1 MNDEI
6 SASSAMG
13 SPESSA
19 EFVDRLCDEF
29 EREWKA
35 GGRPLLEGY
44 IERVPEVCRQELL
57 AELLRVEYYWRCQR
71 GEDPRPGDYTGRVE
85 DLTLLVEVFDSHH
98 AEFAGNWRQWGR
110 IEGRY
115 ELRRELG
122 RGRFGV
128 VFLALEL
135 PLDRLVAIKFQFP
148 GGDAGTDEP
157 CQRVLREAQTAGQ
170 FSHPH
175 VVQVYYSGRARLTED
190 LKSIPFVVFQ
200 YVDGLSLDEVLRQ
213 QAPDV
218 RTSVSITAALAEALQ
233 ACHDRGYVHRD
244 VKPAN
249 VLIERESGR
258 PYLTDFGLSVR
269 SESPSQVGVIAGSPC
284 YMSPEQAAG
293 EGHRVNGSS
302 DQFSLGAMFYELLT
316 GARPFQRIS
325 DVLKAAPGA
334 LKERASELPD
344 LLERICLKMLARERS
359 QRFGSCGAVAVA
371 LRDWLRS
378 GSSESAVPSTVW
390 DADQQ
395 SAERPIRSCGL
406 GAFSDADADVYPELL
421 PGPVGLSG
429 LPVCLE
435 FWKQFLESPSNDE
448 AGVGLMYGPSGCGKS
463 SFLQAGLIPRLST
476 DVRVL
481 LVQCTASGTE
491 RSVVRQLEGRGPA
504 RSESTGDLVA
514 CLSEYAGS
522 TAPKLVL
529 ILDQFE
535 QWLHGNRL
543 DSRSALIRGLRHCD
557 GVRIQALVVVRE
569 EFWVAA
575 GRFGAAL
582 DVQFHEGRNALMLDL
597 LPLEHARR
605 VLARFGR
612 GLGRIAVPPT
622 DEQQEFL
629 REAVDSLQHGGLVS
643 PIQMSLLSEALLQR
657 PWTVESLREIGG
669 ASGAGLL
676 LLRENLSPQSRRPEQ
691 RYFSRPAQ
699 LLLASLMPAPGMQ
712 IRGGRKSQRELQAVV
727 GTMNHAGDFQRLLE
741 LLVTQLRLVTLCAP
755 EDGSGGPR
763 ESGEADQHYE
773 LTHDYLVPILRE
785 WLRENLQGT
794 REGRARLLLE
804 ERTLQWQSAGQP
816 GRLLPS
822 LSEWWQIGRW
832 VPERV
837 QTDLNKLMLQQ
848 VARRWRQRLVMGLCL
863 SLSCVLATLLLLQL
877 IASRLREREMAG
889 LVNAVASARIEDL
902 GQWVHQ
908 LQVLDGDRLP
918 PLIQALQNSA
928 DQSEQ
933 QINLLLTVHA
943 LGHADTN
950 VREKLREH
958 LPDVSLDRL
967 AALDQSLMG
976 WDSQLTD
983 MWMSMVKD
991 RAMQPRRRL
1000 CALCLLIPGMVDPCV
1015 EEDGWL
1021 TGELSDTLIGE
1032 LSVLPPGELVA
1043 ARKLLT
1049 GIGSQLA
1056 PALLKAFES
1065 ASRDS
1070 LQSANLAELLA
1081 AFAREDPAVLGEAVL
1096 FANTSADAVLF
1107 PIFSGFGDQA
1117 VRKMQDVLLEPWSG
1131 GGVSQTEPADLPQSL
1146 RDRFAGSG
1154 GLAKTE
1160 FLFWP
1165 SLPLAELE
1173 DLCEELRVYN
1183 FRPQRIRSAAGSSVV
1198 GESLDQFL
1206 DVVWI
1211 RDRGRWLLDMS
1222 CTADVLTTAD
1232 GNAMRDGLPLSE
1244 LVLLGGDVTADG
1256 SEDGIGRFL
1265 AVWSESGV
1273 GSGRCR
1279 CIAGVT
1285 AEEMS
1290 AKLETLEEDEEF
1302 RTVTSLSVGLDDQG
1316 VARYSAILR
1325 QHGPKSAWTLSW
1337 DGVERFD
1344 WPQGDVSAVADS
1356 EGKLQRT
1363 ALWVQE
1369 PLQESLLVPAVSRT
1383 NIAEQIA
1390 QYVEN
1395 GWRIVSSAAAPA
1407 AVGGE
1412 PRVTLLLLR
1421 SAIVESQR
1429 QWKGSRRAAAATA
1442 LLRLNKAQDVLSLVS
1457 KGTEP
1462 ETEASLLHRLASC
1475 GVSSQTMERLLDRVI
1490 SPDHGSLT
1498 VNQCRFLILAAGEYG
1513 EAGKANSLTAECVN
1527 KLMDV
1532 YAEDP
1537 DPGLHGAAEW
1547 SLRQLG
1553 KGDNLRAIQS
1563 DSATGK
1569 PDAGRRWYL
1578 QAAADR
1584 SMSPITMAV
1593 LKGPH
1598 DFLMGSPLREWERN
1612 GGLDGTHERR
1622 HRRRIPRTF
1631 AIGMHEITVE
1641 QFRRFRSTYRKDL
1654 PAADTSHLPATQ
1666 VTWYDATAFCNWL
1679 SEQAGIPRDQWCYD
1693 PDATFG
1699 DGMRLVPDAVRR
1711 TGYRLPTEAEWEYAC
1726 RAGTDTV
1733 RYFGEGDGHLS
1744 RYCRYAE
1751 EISGVELLPVA
1762 SLRPNPFGLFD
1773 TLGNAAEWCQE
1784 SSYSVE
1790 EFSGVITEPPQAEF
1804 VSNEEPWGRLIRG
1817 GSIYSTPPLMR
1828 AAERM
1833 AVRADTVMIS
1843 IGFRVARTL
1852 VNVE

>member
-13 SPESSA
+13 SSQSST
-19 EFVDRLCDEF
+19 EFMDRICDEF

-44 IERVPEVCRQELL
+44 LERVPEVCRNELL
-57 AELLRVEYYWRCQR
+57 AELLRVEYHWRCQR
-71 GEDPRPGDYTGRVE
+71 GEDPQPGDYTGRVE
-85 DLTLLVEVFDSHH
+85 DLTLLVDVFESHR

-148 GGDAGTDEP
+148 GGDVVTDEP
-157 CQRVLREAQTAGQ
+157 SQMVLREAQTAGQ

-175 VVQVYYSGRARLTED
+175 VVQVYYSGRAELADE
-190 LKSIPFVVFQ
+190 LKSVPFVVFQ
-200 YVDGLSLDEVLRQ
+200 YVDGVSLDEELRQ
-213 QAPDV
+213 RAPDV

-233 ACHDRGYVHRD
+233 ACHDRGFVHRD

-302 DQFSLGAMFYELLT
+302 DQFSLGAIFYELLT
-316 GARPFQRIS
+316 GTRPFQRIT
-325 DVLKAAPGA
+325 DVLKAAPVA
-334 LKERASELPD
+334 FRERSLEVPGD
-344 LLERICLKMLARERS
+344 LERICLKMLARERS
-359 QRFGSCGAVAVA
+359 QRFGSCGAIALA
-371 LRDWLRS
+371 LRDWLRN
-378 GSSESAVPSTVW
+378 GSTESTVKSIAC
-390 DADQQ
+390 DSDQR
-395 SAERPIRSCGL
+395 SAERPVRPRGL
-406 GAFSDADADVYPELL
+406 GAFSDADADVYPDLL

-429 LPVCLE
+429 LPVSLE
-435 FWKQFLESPSNDE
+435 FWKQFLESPSNDDS
-448 AGVGLMYGPSGCGKS
+448 GVGLLYGPSGCGKS
-463 SFLQAGLIPRLST
+463 SFLQAGLIPRLSA
-476 DVRVL
+476 DVRIV

-491 RSVVRQLEGRGPA
+491 RSIVRQLEGRGPGLA
-504 RSESTGDLVA
+504 KTSMDLLA
-514 CLSEYAGS
+514 WLSGYAAS
-522 TAPKLVL
+522 AAPKLVL

-535 QWLHGNRL
+535 QWLHANPL
-543 DSRSALIRGLRHCD
+543 ESRSDLIRGLRHCD
-557 GVRIQALVVVRE
+557 GARVQALVVVRE

-575 GRFGAAL
+575 SRFGAAL
-582 DVQFHEGRNALMLDL
+582 DVHFHEGRNALMLDL
-597 LPLEHARR
+597 LPLDHARH

-612 GLGRIAVPPT
+612 GLGRIAAPPT
-622 DEQQEFL
+622 NEQQEFL
-629 REAVDSLQHGGLVS
+629 REAVESLQQDGLTS
-643 PIQMSLLSEALLQR
+643 PIQLSLLSEALLER
-657 PWTVESLREIGG
+657 PWTVGSLREIGG

-699 LLLASLMPAPGMQ
+699 LLLAALMPAPGMQ
-712 IRGGRKSQRELQAVV
+712 IRGGRKSRRELQVVV
-727 GTMNHAGDFQRLLE
+727 GTLSHPADFQRLLE
-741 LLVTQLRLVTLCAP
+741 LLVSQLRLVTLCAP
-755 EDGSGGPR
+755 DDSA
-763 ESGEADQHYE
+763 EAAWELRQSDQYYE

-785 WLRENLQGT
+785 WLRENLQET
-794 REGRARLLLE
+794 REGRARLMLE

-822 LSEWWQIGRW
+822 LSEWWQIRRW

-837 QTDLNKLMLQQ
+837 QTDLNQLMLQQ
-848 VARRWRQRLVMGLCL
+848 VARRWRQRLVMGLCV
-863 SLSCVLATLLLLQL
+863 SLACVVATLLLVQL
-877 IASRLREREMAG
+877 ISSGLRERETAG

-902 GQWVHQ
+902 GQLVHQ
-908 LQVLDGDRLP
+908 LRGLDDDRLP
-918 PLIQALQNSA
+918 PLVKALRNSA

-933 QINLLLTVHA
+933 QLNLLLTVNA
-943 LGHADTN
+943 LGHADAH

-958 LPDVSLDRL
+958 LPKVSLDRL
-967 AALDQSLMG
+967 AALDQSLLG
-976 WDSQLTD
+976 WDRQLTD
-983 MWMSMVKD
+983 MWMSVVKD
-991 RAMQPRRRL
+991 RAMKPRRRL
-1000 CALCLLIPGMVDPCV
+1000 CALCLLIPGMVDPCL

-1021 TGELSDTLIGE
+1021 TAELSDALIGE

-1081 AFAREDPAVLGEAVL
+1081 AFAREDAAVLGEAVL

-1117 VRKMQDVLLEPWSG
+1117 VRHMQDVLHEPWSG
-1131 GGVSQTEPADLPQSL
+1131 GGVDQAEPADLPESL
-1146 RDRFAGSG
+1146 RDRFAGCG
-1154 GLAKTE
+1154 GVARTE

-1165 SLPLAELE
+1165 SLPMAELQ
-1173 DLCEELRVYN
+1173 DLCEELRSYN
-1183 FRPQRIRSAAGSSVV
+1183 FRPQRIRPAARSSMV
-1198 GESLDQFL
+1198 GESLDQHF

-1211 RDRGRWLLDMS
+1211 RDHGRWLLDMS
-1222 CTADVLTTAD
+1222 CTAAVLTTAGD
-1232 GNAMRDGLPLSE
+1232 YAMRDGLPLVE
-1244 LVLLGGDVTADG
+1244 LVLLDRFVTAAGGKEG
-1256 SEDGIGRFL
+1256 SGRFL
-1265 AVWSESGV
+1265 AIYGESGL
-1273 GSGRCR
+1273 GSGGCR
-1279 CIAGVT
+1279 CIAGIT

-1290 AKLETLEEDEEF
+1290 ARLEALDEGEEF
-1302 RTVTSLSVGLDDQG
+1302 RTVTSLSVGMDDQG

-1325 QHGPKSAWTLSW
+1325 QHGPKSECSLSW

-1344 WPQGDVSAVADS
+1344 WPQSDLSAVPDS
-1356 EGKLQRT
+1356 EGKLQR
-1363 ALWVQE
+1363 AAVWIQE
-1369 PLQESLLVPAVSRT
+1369 PLQESLLVQAVPRT
-1383 NIAEQIA
+1383 DIAEQVA
-1390 QYVEN
+1390 QYLEQ
-1395 GWRIVSSAAAPA
+1395 GWRIASSAAAPA
-1407 AVGGE
+1407 ADGDE
-1412 PRVTLLLLR
+1412 PRVTLLLQR
-1421 SAIVESQR
+1421 PAIVESQR
-1429 QWKGSRRAAAATA
+1429 QWEGSRRAAAATA
-1442 LLRLNKAQDVLSLVS
+1442 LLRLNAASEVLPLIST
-1457 KGTEP
+1457 GTDP
-1462 ETEASLLHRLASC
+1462 ETEASLLQRLASC
-1475 GVSSQTMERLLDRVI
+1475 GVPSRTMETLLDFAI
-1490 SPDHGSLT
+1490 SPGNEILA
-1498 VNQCRFLILAAGEYG
+1498 VNQRRFLILATGEYG
-1513 EAGKANSLTAECVN
+1513 EAGKTNSPTVECVK
-1527 KLMDV
+1527 KLLKV

-1537 DPGLHGAAEW
+1537 DPGIHGAAEW

-1553 KGDNLRAIQS
+1553 QSADLHAIRS
-1563 DSATGK
+1563 ELAAGK
-1569 PDAGRRWYL
+1569 PEAGRRWYL
-1578 QAAADR
+1578 QSTADR

-1593 LKGPH
+1593 LQGPH
-1598 DFLMGSPLREWERN
+1598 EFLMGSPLREWERN
-1612 GGLDGTHERR
+1612 GGLDGSHERR

-1641 QFRRFRSTYRKDL
+1641 QFRKFRSTYRKDL
-1654 PAADTSHLPATQ
+1654 AAADISQLPATQ
-1666 VTWYDATAFCNWL
+1666 LTWYDATAFCNWL
-1679 SEQAGIPRDQWCYD
+1679 SEQAGIPREQWCYD
-1693 PDATFG
+1693 PDVPFG
-1699 DGMRLVPDAVRR
+1699 DGMRLVPDALRR

-1726 RAGTDTV
+1726 RAGTATV

-1744 RYCRYAE
+1744 RYCHYAE
-1751 EISGVELLPVA
+1751 GISGVDLLPVG

-1790 EFSGVITEPPQAEF
+1790 AFSGVITEPPQADF

-1833 AVRADTVMIS
+1833 AVRADTVLIS

-1852 VNVE
+1852 VNAE

>member
-6 SASSAMG
+6 SASSATG
-13 SPESSA
+13 SSESSA
-19 EFVDRLCDEF
+19 EFVDRICDEF

-35 GGRPLLEGY
+35 GGRPLLERY
-44 IERVPEVCRQELL
+44 VERVPEVCRQELL
-57 AELLRVEYYWRCQR
+57 AELLRVEYHWRCQR
-71 GEDPRPGDYTGRVE
+71 GEDPRPGDYAGRVE
-85 DLTLLVEVFDSHH
+85 DMTLLVEVFDSHH

-135 PLDRLVAIKFQFP
+135 PLDRLVAIKFQLP

-157 CQRVLREAQTAGQ
+157 SQRLLREAQTAGQ

-175 VVQVYYSGRARLTED
+175 VVQVYYSGRARLTEE

-200 YVDGLSLDEVLRQ
+200 YVDGVSLDEVLRQ

-218 RTSVSITAALAEALQ
+218 RTSVSITAVLAEALQ
-233 ACHDRGYVHRD
+233 ACHDRGFVHRD

-316 GARPFQRIS
+316 GTRPFQRLS
-325 DVLKAAPGA
+325 DVLKAAPVA
-334 LKERASELPD
+334 LKEKAFELPD
-344 LLERICLKMLARERS
+344 VLERICLKMLARERS
-359 QRFGSCGAVAVA
+359 QRFDSCGAVSLA

-378 GSSESAVPSTVW
+378 GSSGSAVTSTAG
-390 DADQQ
+390 DSEQP
-395 SAERPIRSCGL
+395 SAERPIRPRGL

-421 PGPVGLSG
+421 SGPVGLSG

-435 FWKQFLESPSNDE
+435 FWKQFFESPSNDE
-448 AGVGLMYGPSGCGKS
+448 AGVGLLYGPSGCGKS
-463 SFLQAGLIPRLST
+463 SFLQAGLIPRLSA

-491 RSVVRQLEGRGPA
+491 RSIVRQLEGRGPA
-504 RSESTGDLVA
+504 RSESTVDLVA
-514 CLSEYAGS
+514 CLSGYAGS

-535 QWLHGNRL
+535 QWLHANPL

-612 GLGRIAVPPT
+612 GLGRIAAPPT
-622 DEQQEFL
+622 DEQEEFL
-629 REAVDSLQHGGLVS
+629 REAVDSLQQGGLAS
-643 PIQMSLLSEALLQR
+643 PIQLSLLSEALLER

-712 IRGGRKSQRELQAVV
+712 IRGGRKSQRELQVVV
-727 GTMNHAGDFQRLLE
+727 GTLNHAADFQRLLE

-755 EDGSGGPR
+755 EDGSDGPR

-822 LSEWWQIGRW
+822 LSEWWQIRLH
-832 VPERV
+832 VPTRL
-837 QTDLNKLMLQQ
+837 QTELQQ
-848 VARRWRQRLVMGLCL
+848 RMLRQIAERWRQRLIMGFCL
-863 SLSCVLATLLLLQL
+863 TCMCALAAVQVERW
-877 IASRLREREMAG
+877 ISNGIRERETAG
-889 LVNAVASARIEDL
+889 LVSGVASARMEEL
-902 GQWVHQ
+902 GEWVHQ
-908 LQVLDGDRLP
+908 LRVLEGAPLP
-918 PLIQALQNSA
+918 LLSQALRDST
-928 DQSEQ
+928 DYSEQ
-933 QINLLLTVHA
+933 QLNLLLTVHA
-943 LGHADTN
+943 LGYADAD
-950 VREKLREH
+950 VRDVLQER
-958 LPDVSLDRL
+958 LPGISLDRI
-967 AALDQSLMG
+967 AALDESMMA
-976 WDSQLTD
+976 WDHQLTAT
-983 MWMSMVKD
+983 WTSLIKNT
-991 RAMQPRRRL
+991 AAPPRRRL
-1000 CALCLLIPGMVDPCV
+1000 CAICLLIPGMVDHGIG
-1015 EEDGWL
+1015 EDGL
-1021 TGELSDTLIGE
+1021 VTPELSATLINE
-1032 LSVLPPGELVA
+1032 LCVLPPGELVA
-1043 ARKLLT
+1043 ARKLLA
-1049 GIGSQLA
+1049 GFGSQLV
-1056 PALLKAFES
+1056 PELLKAFES
-1065 ASRDS
+1065 AAANSRE
-1070 LQSANLAELLA
+1070 SANLGELLM
-1081 AFAREDPAVLGEAVL
+1081 AFASDDPEALGAAVLIAD
-1096 FANTSADAVLF
+1096 ASADAVLF
-1107 PIFSGFGDQA
+1107 PVFAGFGDKA
-1117 VRKMQDVLLEPWSG
+1117 VRRMRDVLREPWSEDG
-1131 GGVSQTEPADLPQSL
+1131 LAGSGPADLPSSL
-1146 RDRFAGSG
+1146 QDRFANAG
-1154 GLAKTE
+1154 GVAKAE
-1160 FLFWP
+1160 FLFLP
-1165 SLPLAELE
+1165 SIPWGELE
-1173 DLCEELRVYN
+1173 DLCEELRPYH
-1183 FRPQRIRSAAGSSVV
+1183 FRPRRIRSAAGVSATGSSPQR
-1198 GESLDQFL
+1198 LL
-1206 DVVWI
+1206 DVVWV
-1211 RDRGRWLLDMS
+1211 RDNCKWLLDTS
-1222 CTADVLTTAD
+1222 CNVSSLTEPD
-1232 GNAMRDGLPLSE
+1232 GGAMRDGLPLSE
-1244 LVLLGGDVTADG
+1244 LVLIDESVDR
-1256 SEDGIGRFL
+1256 DGRFV

-1273 GSGRCR
+1273 GSGGCR

-1290 AKLETLEEDEEF
+1290 ARLETLDEDEEF

-1325 QHGPKSAWTLSW
+1325 QHGPKSACALSW

-1344 WPQGDVSAVADS
+1344 WPQSDLSAVADS
-1356 EGKLQRT
+1356 EGKLHRA
-1363 ALWVQE
+1363 ALWLQE

-1383 NIAEQIA
+1383 NLAEQIA
-1390 QYVEN
+1390 QYVKN
-1395 GWRIVSSAAAPA
+1395 GWRIVSSAAAA
-1407 AVGGE
+1407 AADGGE
-1412 PRVTLLLLR
+1412 PRVTLLLQR
-1421 SAIVESQR
+1421 PAIVESQR
-1429 QWKGSRRAAAATA
+1429 QWLGSRRAAAATA
-1442 LLRLNKAQDVLSLVS
+1442 LLRLNEAEDVLPLVS
-1457 KGTEP
+1457 TGIEP

-1475 GVSSQTMERLLDRVI
+1475 NVPSRTMERLLHQAI
-1490 SPDHGSLT
+1490 SPGHGSLT
-1498 VNQCRFLILAAGEYG
+1498 VNQRRFLILAAGEYG
-1513 EAGKANSLTAECVN
+1513 EAGKASSLTAECVN
-1527 KLMDV
+1527 RLLEV

-1537 DPGLHGAAEW
+1537 DPGIHGAAEW

-1553 KGDNLRAIQS
+1553 KGDSLKSIWS
-1563 DSATGK
+1563 DPATGK
-1569 PDAGRRWYL
+1569 PEAGRRWYL

-1584 SMSPITMAV
+1584 SMPPITMAV
-1593 LKGPH
+1593 LQGPH
-1598 DFLMGSPLREWERN
+1598 EFLMGSPLREWERN

-1654 PAADTSHLPATQ
+1654 AAADTSQLPATQ
-1666 VTWYDATAFCNWL
+1666 VTWYDAVEFCNWL

-1733 RYFGEGDGHLS
+1733 RYFGEGDEHLS

-1784 SSYSVE
+1784 SSYSVD

-1833 AVRADTVMIS
+1833 AIRADTMMIS

-1852 VNVE
+1852 VNAE